1 MKKIV
6 RLTESDLVKLVKK
19 VMKENKDEEESMDII
34 NNFNS
39 KPKKLSHIYDEKG
52 TLDHLINPRIKIRLI
67 DGPFLKKNPDWEN
80 RDLEFLYH
88 DLRNRMGVVKL
99 VHEKL
104 AGMAYLN
111 ELVVIPDKIDDI
123 YRG

>member
-6 RLTESDLVKLVKK
+6 RLTENDLVKLVKK
-19 VMKENKDEEESMDII
+19 VMKENKDEKESMDII
-34 NNFNS
+34 NS
-39 KPKKLSHIYDEKG
+39 TPKKLSQIYDEKG
-52 TLDHLINPRIKIRLI
+52 TLDHLINRPRIKIRLI
-67 DGPFLKKNPDWEN
+67 NGPFLKKNPDWEN